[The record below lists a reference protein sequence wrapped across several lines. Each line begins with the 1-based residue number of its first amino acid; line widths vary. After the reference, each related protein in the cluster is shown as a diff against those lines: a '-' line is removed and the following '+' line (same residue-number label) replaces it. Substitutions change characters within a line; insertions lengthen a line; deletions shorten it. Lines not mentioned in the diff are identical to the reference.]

1 MMSTT
6 NRLTAVIYAVFGLGV
21 LAITYYMNGLELA
34 LRLFAITTSILL
46 MTHSLFRRSLPFGL
60 IGAGVFVET
69 GGPLIV
75 GSVKPTIFVYS
86 GFAIIFAGLFL
97 LARSKRATPTPPTGA

>member
-34 LRLFAITTSILL
+34 LRLFALTTSILL

-69 GGPLIV
+69 GGPLLV
-75 GSVKPTIFVYS
+75 GSVNPTIFVYA

-97 LARSKRATPTPPTGA
+97 LARSNRATPTPPTGA

>member
-6 NRLTAVIYAVFGLGV
+6 NRLTAVIYAVFGIVV
-21 LAITYYMNGLELA
+21 LAMTYSMNGLELA
-34 LRLFAITTSILL
+34 LRLFALTTSIFL
-46 MTHSLFRRSLPFGL
+46 MTHSLFRRSLPFFL

-69 GGPLIV
+69 GGALLLV
-75 GSVKPTIFVYS
+75 SVNPTIFVYS

-97 LARSKRATPTPPTGA
+97 LARSKRATPTPPTEA